1 MEEHGWNDDGSI
13 MWTTE
18 TYPEDVSELL
28 INDEDDYESE
38 NELDIDIDDESDIIS
53 DCESDTSSEEI

>member
-1 MEEHGWNDDGSI
+1 MEEHGWNYDGSI
-13 MWTTE
+13 MWITE

-38 NELDIDIDDESDIIS
+38 NELAIDIDDESDIIS

>member
-1 MEEHGWNDDGSI
+1 MEEHGWNADGSI
-13 MWTTE
+13 MWIRE

-28 INDEDDYESE
+28 INDGDNSESE
-38 NELDIDIDDESDIIS
+38 SGSAIDIDDESDIIS

>member
-1 MEEHGWNDDGSI
+1 MDL
-13 MWTTE
+13 TE

-28 INDEDDYESE
+28 INDEDDSESE
-38 NELDIDIDDESDIIS
+38 SESAIDIDDESDIIS